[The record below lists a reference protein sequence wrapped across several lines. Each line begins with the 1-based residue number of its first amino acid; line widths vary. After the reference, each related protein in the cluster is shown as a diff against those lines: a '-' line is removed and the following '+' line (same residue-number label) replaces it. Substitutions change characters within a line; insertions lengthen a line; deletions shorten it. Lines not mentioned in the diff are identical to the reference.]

1 MVLKG
6 WKFNYKRE
14 FDIFEKK
21 IFNCDVKNAKTN
33 HTMATES
40 SYYYSKSGASQRKSR
55 NNQQSKSEASKIV
68 QIIN

>member
-1 MVLKG
+1 MVLNERKL
-6 WKFNYKRE
+6 NYKRK

-33 HTMATES
+33 NTMATES

-55 NNQQSKSEASKIV
+55 NNQQSKSEA
-68 QIIN
+68 